1 VQLIHQSI
9 VIDADHDAQ
18 CSQAFNVQSSLP
30 LPVPLQLAAV
40 LLVQLRFRVSVRKS
54 LP

>member
-1 VQLIHQSI
+1 MQLIYQSV

-18 CSQAFNVQSSLP
+18 CSQASNVHSSLP
-30 LPVPLQLAAV
+30 LPVLLQLAAV
-40 LLVQLRFRVSVRKS
+40 LLVQLRFRVSVRKN